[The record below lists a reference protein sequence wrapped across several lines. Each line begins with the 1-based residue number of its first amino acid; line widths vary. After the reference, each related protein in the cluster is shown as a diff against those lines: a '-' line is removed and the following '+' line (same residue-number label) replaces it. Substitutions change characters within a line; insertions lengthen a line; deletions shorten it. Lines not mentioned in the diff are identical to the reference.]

1 MRQISGLL
9 PNDTQTYRGDRWVK
23 TFYLFF
29 SLVITFRSLVHVFRE
44 DGGAR
49 SIAGI
54 DLDVEGGQNVVA
66 IFAQWGLEQL
76 LLAGLAWLALVR
88 YRGLIPLILLINLL
102 DNIGR
107 ILIGRSKPLK
117 IDRPPP
123 GAYGQV
129 IILPFLAVAL
139 WQSLPRVQGEPL
151 PECQHMKSR
160 SASTTRS
167 GASSATKCPTSS

>member
-1 MRQISGLL
+1 MRQVSAIL
-9 PNDTQTYRGDRWVK
+9 PDDTKTYQGDPWVIR
-23 TFYLFF
+23 FYLFLT
-29 SLVITFRSLVHVFRE
+29 LVITFRSCVHVLRK
-44 DGGAR
+44 DGGAA

-54 DLDVEGGQNVVA
+54 DIDVEGGQNIVA

-76 LLAGLAWLALVR
+76 LLAGLAWLALIR

-117 IDRPPP
+117 IDKPPP

-129 IILPFLAVAL
+129 IILPFLALAL
-139 WQSLPRVQGEPL
+139 WKSLPERE
-151 PECQHMKSR
+151 
-160 SASTTRS
+160 
-167 GASSATKCPTSS
+167 

>member
-1 MRQISGLL
+1 MRRLSAVL
-9 PNDTQTYRGDRWVK
+9 PHDANTYRGDPWVTK
-23 TFYLFF
+23 FYLFLC
-29 SLVITFRSLVHVFRE
+29 LVITFRSTVHVFRK
-44 DGGAR
+44 DGGAN

-54 DLDVEGGQNVVA
+54 DLDVEGGRNIVA

-76 LLAGLAWLALVR
+76 LLAGLAWLALFR

-117 IDRPPP
+117 IDKPPP

-139 WQSLPRVQGEPL
+139 WQSLPR
-151 PECQHMKSR
+151 R
-160 SASTTRS
+160 D
-167 GASSATKCPTSS
+167 